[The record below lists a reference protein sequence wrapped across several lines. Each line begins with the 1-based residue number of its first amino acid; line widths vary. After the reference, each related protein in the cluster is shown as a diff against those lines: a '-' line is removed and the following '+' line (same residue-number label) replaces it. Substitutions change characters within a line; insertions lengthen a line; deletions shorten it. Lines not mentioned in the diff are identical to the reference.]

1 MTHRWPNL
9 GWTATQPKSGNGGMW
24 WAVAW
29 LQERVVQW
37 VQGLVPGEAG
47 RLELE
52 QLELV
57 LIISAMSEQS
67 EAWAEKS
74 NMAKLHK
81 MCTVPQRILCI
92 SFFCITDATNLGPL
106 FVCSFCHSLSS
117 SSIRLNGVIHS
128 VTLVATQL

>member
-1 MTHRWPNL
+1 MEVC
-9 GWTATQPKSGNGGMW
+9 GGL

-57 LIISAMSEQS
+57 LIISAMSEQP

-81 MCTVPQRILCI
+81 MCTVPQRSLCI

-106 FVCSFCHSLSS
+106 CVQFLPFSLLKLHQVEWGDTFCNTCGNSVVKRVQQLKPHS
-117 SSIRLNGVIHS
+117 G
-128 VTLVATQL
+128 